1 MVRPQGHEVKAWCLR
16 RGLLAQEEKVTQ
28 GSQQTVVAPVEG
40 DTPPVGAVAPADAV
54 HSPPLADEVALAL
67 TLLLLPRLPL
77 VALLHDVMMG

>member
-1 MVRPQGHEVKAWCLR
+1 LGGDFSPRK
-16 RGLLAQEEKVTQ
+16 EKETQ

-40 DTPPVGAVAPADAV
+40 ETPPVGAVAPADAV

-77 VALLHDVMMG
+77 VALVHDVVTG